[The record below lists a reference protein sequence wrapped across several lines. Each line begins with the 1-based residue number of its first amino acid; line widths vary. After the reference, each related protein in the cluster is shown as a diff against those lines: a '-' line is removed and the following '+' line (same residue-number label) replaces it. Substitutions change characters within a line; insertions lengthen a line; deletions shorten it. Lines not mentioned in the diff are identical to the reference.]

1 MEGSWEGIFTIPQ
14 TPFTADDQVDEESL
28 RQEVK
33 FCLRAGAHGLV
44 APVVASEFYVLTDEE
59 RLRIPHVLVEEADG
73 DVPVIVGVAGVSS
86 RQAIMFSKEA
96 RKAGADG
103 VIAMPPYVMKGDQEG
118 IFSYFEAVSEAAE
131 LPVFI
136 QNAPPPLGS
145 SLSPEFMLRM
155 CREIEHVEYIKEETL
170 PTGHYITSILDK
182 ADEEVKG
189 VFGGAAARWMLP
201 ELERGA
207 AGFMP
212 ACQFTDIYVQIW
224 DLWCE
229 GDREEARALFDKLLP
244 LINYEG
250 MLSVSLVKEI
260 LVRRGVIESARVRR
274 PDGANLDHYDIQE
287 MLRGLERLEP
297 HFEMNAPVMTE
308 DRSVQ

>member
-1 MEGSWEGIFTIPQ
+1 MTDRWTGIFTIPQ
-14 TPFTADDQVDEESL
+14 TPFDADGQVDEESL
-28 RQEVK
+28 RREVT
-33 FCLRAGAHGLV
+33 FCIEAGAHGLV

-59 RLRIPHVLVEEADG
+59 RLRMPHVLVDEADG
-73 DVPVIVGVAGVSS
+73 RVPVIVGVAGVSQVQAALFS
-86 RQAIMFSKEA
+86 REA
-96 RKAGADG
+96 RQAGADG
-103 VIAMPPYVMKGDQEG
+103 VIAMPPYVLKGDEEA
-118 IFSYFEAVSEAAE
+118 IFDYYQTISDAAA

-145 SLSPEFMLRM
+145 SLSPAFMCRM
-155 CREIEHVEYIKEETL
+155 CREIEHVRYVKEETL
-170 PTGHYITSILDK
+170 PTGHFITAVL
-182 ADEEVKG
+182 EEAGTDVHG

-224 DLWCE
+224 DLWQA
-229 GDREEARALFDKLLP
+229 GDKEAARDLFDKLLP

-260 LVRRGVIESARVRR
+260 LVRRGVIETARIRR
-274 PDGANLDHYDIQE
+274 PDGASLDEHDIRE
-287 MLRGLERLEP
+287 MQRGLERLEP
-297 HFEMNAPVMTE
+297 HFKGYPIQTT
-308 DRSVQ
+308 DRQLVS